1 MSLLKKHNDKVQ
13 LSSHGDEEEPFKE
26 FDEGEQLTRV
36 RTNSATGLKRSNSPM
51 WVNRTYTPKIST
63 LGAEEMKM
71 DQFGSI
77 PFAAKLHLLHTFF
90 IIAIVIQIF
99 DITVIISVFFGE
111 LLQIKDFDFN
121 FWMQLEILS
130 ELFKSF
136 LLIVWFTHVARKKE
150 EFNDQFELIEPP
162 EEFKESLIEQREKTK
177 TATFAESEV
186 QGISLI
192 GTQIKE

>member
-1 MSLLKKHNDKVQ
+1 
-13 LSSHGDEEEPFKE
+13 
-26 FDEGEQLTRV
+26 
-36 RTNSATGLKRSNSPM
+36 M
-51 WVNRTYTPKIST
+51 WTNRTYTPKIST

-90 IIAIVIQIF
+90 IIAIVIQLF

-111 LLQIKDFDFN
+111 LLQVKDFDFN

-130 ELFKSF
+130 ELFKST

-150 EFNDQFELIEPP
+150 EFNEQFELIEPP
-162 EEFKESLIEQREKTK
+162 EENKESLIEQREKTK
-177 TATFAESEV
+177 TATFYESEV
-186 QGISLI
+186 QGKSLI
-192 GTQIKE
+192 GT